1 MKNLND
7 VFNSV
12 DEAFGNA
19 QHNSS
24 FEDVL
29 LKTREYAKKSAE
41 AIEISR
47 KKIELIDAKT
57 KLNKAYEKFGKLQ
70 YAAYQGDEVKLEDI
84 DAAGDEIS
92 LLKNRAKFLEE
103 EIVAFK
109 ETIAAGFDAKMNAA
123 KNDDVVV
130 NDVEVVVE
138 DSDK

>member
-19 QHNSS
+19 KHSSS

-29 LKTREYAKKSAE
+29 QKTREYAKKSAE

-57 KLNKAYEKFGKLQ
+57 KLSKAYEKFGKLQ
-70 YAAYQGDEVKLEDI
+70 YAAYQGDEVKQEDI
-84 DAAGDEIS
+84 DAACDEIS

-109 ETIAAGFDAKMNAA
+109 ETIAAGFDAKMNAT

-130 NDVEVVVE
+130 DDVEVVVE